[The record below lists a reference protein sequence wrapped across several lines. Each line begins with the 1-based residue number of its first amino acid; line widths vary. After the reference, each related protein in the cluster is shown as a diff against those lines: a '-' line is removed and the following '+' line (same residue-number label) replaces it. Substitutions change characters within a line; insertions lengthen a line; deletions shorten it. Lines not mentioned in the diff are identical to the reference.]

1 MIYGNI
7 GICGKWM
14 RSVYMEK
21 TVINKVYQEHCDRKL
36 STLIQKKDQGMFKT
50 SWSYSRK
57 PILMI
62 HWFINSL
69 YECCFGKKKRVKF
82 MIVDKVEELSQHEIE
97 QLRKFLLKPLRC
109 C

>member
-1 MIYGNI
+1 
-7 GICGKWM
+7 
-14 RSVYMEK
+14 
-21 TVINKVYQEHCDRKL
+21 
-36 STLIQKKDQGMFKT
+36 
-50 SWSYSRK
+50 
-57 PILMI
+57 MI

-82 MIVDKVEELSQHEIE
+82 MVVDKVEELSQHEIE